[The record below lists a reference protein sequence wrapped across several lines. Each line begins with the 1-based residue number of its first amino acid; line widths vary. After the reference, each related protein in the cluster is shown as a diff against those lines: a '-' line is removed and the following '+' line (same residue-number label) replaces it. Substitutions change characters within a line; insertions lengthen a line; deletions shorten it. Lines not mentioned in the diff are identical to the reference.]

1 MRKNTSANT
10 MKYQDVSSDQ
20 GGVTK
25 VDNAGMVT
33 PECAYTSRLEGAKKE
48 ITAIITMVE
57 KETEMTGH
65 QTHTSEWAQTITSP
79 TTLMEIGKIRMF
91 GLRQEIFIKNRI
103 PQTHPI
109 LLF

>member
-1 MRKNTSANT
+1 

-48 ITAIITMVE
+48 ITAIITMEE
-57 KETEMTGH
+57 KEAATGH
-65 QTHTSEWAQTITSP
+65 QIHTRKKA
-79 TTLMEIGKIRMF
+79 
-91 GLRQEIFIKNRI
+91 
-103 PQTHPI
+103 
-109 LLF
+109 

>member
-1 MRKNTSANT
+1 MRFQNVNMEQEEV
-10 MKYQDVSSDQ
+10 MKMENAGTVIPEYAFITRQ
-20 GGVTK
+20 GGV
-25 VDNAGMVT
+25 
-33 PECAYTSRLEGAKKE
+33 KKE

-79 TTLMEIGKIRMF
+79 MILMEIGKIRMF